1 MIRRHHI
8 PNWAVAAF
16 VILALIVGGF
26 VSRNLHLGSA
36 SVKSS
41 AGTALAQTYGDLQAK
56 SKAAG
61 NGYPFLGPYHYDSKK
76 LECGPGIRLME
87 GALAHLPKPV
97 RKGKPALCFGKA
109 TRAEIIV
116 FQKRLHYKPTG
127 VYTLAVHQQLVK
139 RHGYSATAREGLLFI
154 VQKNA
159 IRAHAVLVG
168 KERRTV
174 QIVAA
179 HVALV
184 GGRTLTYS
192 QSSSRS
198 YFPAYPRIP
207 PATDCSGMATYILYQ
222 AGVGASVGYFGPGS
236 PVGWTGTLRYQ
247 GTPVPRGATLE
258 PGDLIFYGEAP
269 NWSHVAVYIGRGL
282 VVSHGQTGV
291 DEPPYNYRTVGEIR
305 RYIS

>member
-1 MIRRHHI
+1 MVRQHKLPTWI
-8 PNWAVAAF
+8 A
-16 VILALIVGGF
+16 ALIVLVALIGGSI
-26 VSRNLHLGSA
+26 VGKELLTSGA
-36 SVKSS
+36 AVKSS
-41 AGTALAQTYGDLQAK
+41 SGIALTQNYGDLQAA

-61 NGYPFLGPYHYDSKK
+61 NGYPFLGPYRYDAKH
-76 LECGPGIRLME
+76 LECGAGIRLME
-87 GALAHLPKPV
+87 GALRHLAKPV
-97 RKGKPALCFGKA
+97 RTAKPALCYGKA
-109 TRAEIIV
+109 TRNQVEA
-116 FQKRLHYKPTG
+116 FQRRLHYKPTG
-127 VYTLAVHQQLVK
+127 VYNLATHEQLVK
-139 RHGYSATAREGLLFI
+139 RHGYSQTARQGLLFI

-159 IRAHAVLVG
+159 IAAHTVLVD

-184 GGRTLTYS
+184 GGSTLIYT
-192 QSSSRS
+192 QGSSRS

-222 AGVGASVGYFGPGS
+222 AGVGASVGYYGPGS
-236 PVGWTGTLRYQ
+236 PVGWTGTLKGQ

-258 PGDLIFYGEAP
+258 PGDLIFYGAAP

-291 DEPPYNYRTVGEIR
+291 DEPPYNYRPVGEIR